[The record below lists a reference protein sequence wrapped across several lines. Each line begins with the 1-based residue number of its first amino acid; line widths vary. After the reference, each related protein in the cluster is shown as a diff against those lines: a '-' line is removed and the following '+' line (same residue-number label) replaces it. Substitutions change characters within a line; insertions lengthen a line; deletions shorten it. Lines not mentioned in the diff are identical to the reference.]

1 MKKALVVA
9 AVVSLLVAG
18 SAFAAGQ
25 AQNNTG
31 CGLGTALFK
40 NNADDSVL
48 LQIIQL
54 SVNTFGVL
62 SLVPTIGITVGTAEC
77 QQPKKFAS
85 NEKVKEFTL
94 VNMDNLARD
103 IAQGRGETLDA
114 FAELAGVPSED
125 RPAFYGTLQAGF
137 SDIYTSPKVQ
147 LASVLDNIAAVAE
160 K

>member
-103 IAQGRGETLDA
+103 IAQGRGEALDA
-114 FAELAGVPSED
+114 FAELVGVQSED
-125 RPAFYGTLQAGF
+125 RPEFYG
-137 SDIYTSPKVQ
+137 
-147 LASVLDNIAAVAE
+147 
-160 K
+160 